1 MLTLIELKLAEA
13 VLWELVSDAV
23 HCEAERCADCK
34 QFSDC
39 SALCHSHQFVQNKI
53 NEYYQKRY
61 NDETNKS
68 KS

>member
-13 VLWELVSDAV
+13 VLWELISDAV
-23 HCEAERCADCK
+23 HCETEKCTDCK

-53 NEYYQKRY
+53 NECHQARY
-61 NDETNKS
+61 NNEADKS